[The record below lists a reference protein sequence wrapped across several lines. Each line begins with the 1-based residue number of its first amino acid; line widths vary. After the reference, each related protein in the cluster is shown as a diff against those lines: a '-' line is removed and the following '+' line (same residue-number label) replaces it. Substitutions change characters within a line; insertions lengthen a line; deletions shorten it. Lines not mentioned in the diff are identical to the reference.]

1 MTLDRR
7 GLLATGLL
15 LLALGGCAGRGV
27 LLVAGAT
34 GETAELESLKAITAS
49 PAGLT
54 LRVASSGCTRKA
66 DFAFYVDH
74 AASPPTVAFA
84 RKRLDIC
91 HAEAGEVELSFSYA
105 ELGVSGQGR
114 LVVLNPVETRR

>member
-15 LLALGGCAGRGV
+15 LALSGCAGRGV

-34 GETAELESLKAITAS
+34 GETAELEPLKAIAAGAT
-49 PAGLT
+49 GLT

-74 AASPPTVAFA
+74 AAAPPTVAFA

-105 ELGVSGQGR
+105 ELGVAGQGR
-114 LVVLNPVETRR
+114 LVVLNPVETTR